1 MEQRALAYYSHS
13 LRDLS
18 QIIALPCRDDP
29 NRRNDILT
37 SVVFLYLNGCMGHGT
52 YDDIPVH
59 LSAAIRLLD
68 QQFFQADSAPTLM
81 PSQLVTV
88 ESVIYQVFLVRMG
101 LWSKPPEEGRPRT
114 WNSPVL
120 GVEFELYKVFLMI
133 RKLWDSD
140 RSTVDFKRAV
150 HQLKTKITPWELTVG
165 MQGKHC
171 IEGDT
176 EILSVTQDATAL
188 FVIGASLLVSQLP
201 GSIKGAIPLPFVID
215 DSRLLQAKSI
225 LKRRAGDQRWGR
237 SHLPNYPL
245 YVLGFFMRSDED
257 IALVR
262 RDMQQR
268 LQQMAWSMIDRFW
281 RDLESV
287 WSTRPK

>member
-1 MEQRALAYYSHS
+1 
-13 LRDLS
+13 
-18 QIIALPCRDDP
+18 
-29 NRRNDILT
+29 
-37 SVVFLYLNGCMGHGT
+37 
-52 YDDIPVH
+52 
-59 LSAAIRLLD
+59 
-68 QQFFQADSAPTLM
+68 
-81 PSQLVTV
+81 
-88 ESVIYQVFLVRMG
+88 
-101 LWSKPPEEGRPRT
+101 
-114 WNSPVL
+114 
-120 GVEFELYKVFLMI
+120 
-133 RKLWDSD
+133 
-140 RSTVDFKRAV
+140 
-150 HQLKTKITPWELTVG
+150 
-165 MQGKHC
+165 
-171 IEGDT
+171 
-176 EILSVTQDATAL
+176 LSVTQDATAL